1 VLGNIS
7 ESTENLEPAL
17 WEKLLETD
25 VKQTINQETYQEL
38 GNAGTSPVNPFIH
51 EYRLSNKVEPQ
62 IFSIEGGHAQTFE
75 QLNNGSIGDKLIW
88 NADRYFFVCLF
99 LYEIIL
105 TVRLINLLSPP
116 AKDDVVVVF
125 CMFVLI

>member
-1 VLGNIS
+1 MLRNIS

-38 GNAGTSPVNPFIH
+38 GNVGTSHVNPFIH

-62 IFSIEGGHAQTFE
+62 IFSIEGGHA
-75 QLNNGSIGDKLIW
+75 
-88 NADRYFFVCLF
+88 
-99 LYEIIL
+99 
-105 TVRLINLLSPP
+105 
-116 AKDDVVVVF
+116 
-125 CMFVLI
+125 